1 MKRKNGFT
9 FVELLAVITIIG
21 VMSLIAAPTVER
33 ITKENKE
40 KIYQTQ
46 LDNIVLALKNWA
58 SDNKELLPSKN
69 NEVLTLTLGSLKADG
84 YLEYELKN
92 PKNNKCFDN
101 DMILLIT
108 KEEKNYDYKID
119 LDTIK
124 ESDNC
129 SMDEEIPIIVLNGS
143 IVENVEVNSAYID
156 KGVVAYD
163 KDGNDITEDVT
174 KIISGNAANIDT
186 SVVGKEYVISY
197 SVTSNNKTAKTS
209 RTVKIIDTIGPT
221 IYAPNIIIGLDVAE
235 FNLEEGVSATDN
247 SKETITVTCT
257 SHNLKLGV
265 AGKYTATYTATDSS
279 GNKTTQNRIITI
291 K

>member
-33 ITKENKE
+33 IAKENKE

-46 LDNIVLALKNWA
+46 LDNIILALKNWA
-58 SDNKELLPSKN
+58 SDNKELLPTKN

-129 SMDEEIPIIVLNGS
+129 SMDEEIPIMVLNGS

-163 KDGNDITEDVT
+163 KDGNDITSNVT

-209 RTVKIIDTIGPT
+209 RTVKIVDTIGPT
-221 IYAPNIIIGLDVAE
+221 IYAPNIIIGLDATE
-235 FNLEEGVSATDN
+235 LNLEDGVSATDN
-247 SKETITVTCT
+247 SKEDIMVTCT
-257 SHNLKLGV
+257 SHNLKFGV

>member
-58 SDNKELLPSKN
+58 SDNKELLPTKN

-108 KEEKNYDYKID
+108 REEKNYDYKID

-163 KDGNDITEDVT
+163 KDGNDITSSVT

-209 RTVKIIDTIGPT
+209 RTVKIIDTTGPT
-221 IYAPNIIIGLDVAE
+221 IYAPNITIGLDVAE
-235 FNLEEGVSATDN
+235 FNLEEGVTGTDN
-247 SKETITVTCT
+247 SKEDITVTCT
-257 SHNLKLGV
+257 SNNIKYGV

>member
-1 MKRKNGFT
+1 MKKNGFT
-9 FVELLAVITIIG
+9 LVELLAVITILGI
-21 VMSLIAAPTVER
+21 MSLIAAPTVER

-58 SDNKELLPSKN
+58 TDNKELLPTKKS
-69 NEVLTLTLGSLKADG
+69 EVLTLTLGSLKADG
-84 YLEYELKN
+84 YLEYELKD

-129 SMDEEIPIIVLNGS
+129 SIDEEIPIIILNGS
-143 IVENVEVNSAYID
+143 IVENIEVNSAYVD
-156 KGVVAYD
+156 KGVIAYD
-163 KDGNDITEDVT
+163 KDGNDITSDVT

-186 SVVGKEYVISY
+186 SAVGKEYVISY
-197 SVTSNNKTAKTS
+197 SVESNNKIAKTS
-209 RTVKIIDTIGPT
+209 RTVKIVDTIGPT
-221 IYAPNIIIGLDVAE
+221 IYAPNITIGLDVTE
-235 FNLEEGVSATDN
+235 FNLEEGVSVTDN
-247 SKETITVTCT
+247 SKEDITVTCT
-257 SHNLKLGV
+257 SNNIKLGV
-265 AGKYTATYTATDSS
+265 SGKYTATYTATDSS
-279 GNKTTQNRIITI
+279 DNKTTQNRIITI